1 MSYSLFADAH
11 RHSNMRKQKYQ
22 LLLALF
28 LAGMLSVNLSIAWNA
43 VDLIRKGYP
52 DFTIFYSSG
61 RILAQGLR
69 AQLYDGATQHRVQQ
83 QFASGV
89 SIRQGPLPY
98 NHPPFEAVAFVPFS
112 LLPYPVAYCVW
123 NVINLI
129 FLVTLLFL
137 LRSALPEL
145 RSISAAVW
153 LFIWVA
159 FFPVFFA
166 LLQGQDVLLLV
177 LLFTA
182 AYVLLRRN
190 SDIAAGCCLGL
201 GLFRFH
207 LVLPLVLIL
216 LWQKRTKAIF
226 GFLATATV
234 LGLISIT
241 VVGWQGALAYPGQVW
256 QLERAME
263 QHQTIFPLRMA
274 NIRGLLA
281 SLLPTASKLE
291 STVLIAV
298 LSLALIFFAA
308 RKWKTTSLAEFDLG
322 FSLCVVVTV
331 LVGYHTL
338 AYDLS
343 LLLLPITLTVHHL
356 FGNREPAG
364 DTGGGNH
371 KRLDNAW
378 RAGLFLLIP
387 ILLLSLSP
395 LHAFLAMRNGHYNLF
410 ALVLLFW
417 CWALSREITDSSQ
430 KNLQERS

>member
-1 MSYSLFADAH
+1 M
-11 RHSNMRKQKYQ
+11 RTRRSNVKKEKYQ
-22 LLLALF
+22 VLLALF

-43 VDLIRKGYP
+43 VELIRKGYP
-52 DFTIFYSSG
+52 DFTIYYSSG
-61 RILAQGLR
+61 RILVQGLR
-69 AQLYDGATQHRVQQ
+69 AQLYDEATQYRVQQ

-98 NHPPFEAVAFVPFS
+98 NHPPFEAIAFVPLS
-112 LLPYPVAYCVW
+112 LLPYSAAYCVW

-129 FLVTLLFL
+129 FLMTLLFF
-137 LRSALPEL
+137 LRTALPGL
-145 RSISAAVW
+145 RSISAVAW

-190 SDIAAGCCLGL
+190 SDIIAGCCLGL

-216 LWQKRTKAIF
+216 LLQKRTKAIF
-226 GFLATATV
+226 GFLMVAIT
-234 LGLISIT
+234 LGFISIA
-241 VVGWQGALAYPGQVW
+241 VVGWHGALAYPGQVW
-256 QLERAME
+256 QMERAME

-298 LSLALIFFAA
+298 LSLALIFFAV
-308 RKWKTTSLAEFDLG
+308 RKWKTTTLAEFDLG

-343 LLLLPITLTVHHL
+343 LLLLPITLTLYHL
-356 FGNREPAG
+356 FGKREPAG
-364 DTGGGNH
+364 DTGSGKYERVNDAGG
-371 KRLDNAW
+371 
-378 RAGLFLLIP
+378 AGLYLLIP
-387 ILLLSLSP
+387 ILLLFLSP
-395 LHAFLAMRNGHYNLF
+395 LHVFLAMRNEHYNVF
-410 ALVLLFW
+410 AVVLLFW
-417 CWALSREITDSSQ
+417 CWALSREIARTSH
-430 KNLQERS
+430 KNLQERSTSQV